1 MSNPTLVFHSN
12 TNQTVTLF
20 VNAGDYRDRFMEEH
34 PEEDHPI
41 LRLVFEVPDGI
52 SISLRQSSEVYHAP
66 RRGENTYG
74 VSLTQDSVR
83 ASFDWEITAP
93 NRGHLDSEVV
103 SIRLVK
109 WDGTTLD
116 TASVLL

>member
-12 TNQTVTLF
+12 ANQTVTLF
-20 VNAGDYRDRFMEEH
+20 VDAGDYRDRYTEEY
-34 PEEDHPI
+34 PEEDHPV

-52 SISLRQSSEVYHAP
+52 SISPHQSPDVYHAP
-66 RRGENTYG
+66 RRGANTYG
-74 VSLTQDSVR
+74 VILTQDSVR

-103 SIRLVK
+103 SIRLVSG
-109 WDGTTLD
+109 DGTTFD
-116 TASVLL
+116 TASILL